1 MSTTSSQTDRSLPIW
16 WVIATIVGW
25 AIGFWVCE
33 AIKPFLY
40 DITHLGGDGL
50 VIGASI
56 GITQGILVSRHRI
69 ASFGAWLVISSIGF
83 GLGKFIGEAVTAGLP
98 ATVSHV
104 LTGAVIGASIGVAQW
119 LLLRTPGLSRTGW
132 WLVANMAGW
141 AVAWSLISLAE
152 DSETWSMP
160 MVYLLGGLGA
170 GVAGIL
176 TGMALGRMSQPQP
189 AQ

>member
-1 MSTTSSQTDRSLPIW
+1 M
-16 WVIATIVGW
+16 GW

-50 VIGASI
+50 VIGAAI
-56 GITQGILVSRHRI
+56 GLTQGIVVSRQRI
-69 ASFGAWLVISSIGF
+69 ASVGAWLVISSVGF
-83 GLGKFIGEAVTAGLP
+83 GLGKFIGEGVTAGVP

-104 LTGAVIGASIGVAQW
+104 LTGGVIGASIGVVQW
-119 LLLRTPGLSRTGW
+119 LLLRTPGFSRAGW

-152 DSETWSMP
+152 DAETWSTV
-160 MVYLLGGLGA
+160 MVYIVGGLGA

-176 TGMALGRMSQPQP
+176 TGIALRRMSQRQP
-189 AQ
+189 AE